1 MILQTLLAVFLGLLV
16 NEMCDVSSHLAQR
29 LLRWAARRIPGE
41 GNAERY
47 EEEWL
52 ALLEERP
59 GKILKLAF
67 ASWMVIRST
76 FTMRRIYRCR
86 EAREQGAVSLP
97 VRPVESLSPSEFAEM
112 AAALVLRDGFA
123 TARVVDGPGDMGVDV
138 IATTPDGRTI
148 GFQCKK
154 YGDQRRSVDS
164 SALMQLHPRL
174 HSAIDEFVLITN
186 GSFSALAR
194 RFAQAHRIHTI
205 DGETLR
211 RWWSGT
217 ESLGE
222 ILRNQGN

>member
-1 MILQTLLAVFLGLLV
+1 MILQMLLAVFLGLLV
-16 NEMCDVSSHLAQR
+16 NEMCDVSSHLARQ
-29 LLRWAARRIPGE
+29 LLRWGARHIPGE

-76 FTMRRIYRCR
+76 FTMRRIYRRR
-86 EAREQGAVSLP
+86 EVREQSAVSLP
-97 VRPVESLSPSEFAEM
+97 VRPVESLSAAEFEQL
-112 AAALVLRDGFA
+112 AATLVLRDGFA

-138 IATTPDGRTI
+138 IATAPDGRTI

-154 YGDQRRSVDS
+154 YGDQRRIVDS
-164 SALMQLHPRL
+164 AALLQLHPRL
-174 HSAIDEFVLITN
+174 HPEIDEFVVITN
-186 GSFSALAR
+186 GSFSGLSR
-194 RFAQAHRIHTI
+194 SFAQTHGIHTI
-205 DGETLR
+205 DGGVFR

-222 ILRNQGN
+222 ILHNHGN